1 MKMPKPI
8 YSGFTLAFIA
18 VSLFSSKSIFIKWA
32 YQYGVDTTTLL
43 TLRMLIA
50 LPFYAGI
57 LIFMLKK
64 PASPITNLTP
74 NSLMSMIALGILGYY
89 AASWLDLK
97 ALNFISAHYERLV
110 LYTYPAF
117 VLIINLLWQKKRIK
131 RSEMIA
137 LTIAYSGLLLIF
149 VHDLNVYGETILM
162 GTLLVLASSFCFSFY
177 VVGSQK
183 YSTRYGSKFFTCVAM
198 LAASLAI
205 FIHFLINNQL
215 SDLVQPW
222 QVIGLAFAIAMLA
235 TVIPSFLMNAAI
247 EQIGANN
254 AAISGS
260 LGPVLTTGFAILL
273 LDEEFTWLHAF
284 GMFLVIFGIYFLIH
298 KSAIKSKT

>member
-1 MKMPKPI
+1 MKFTKPT

-64 PASPITNLTP
+64 PAFPLAKLSA
-74 NSLMSMIALGILGYY
+74 NSLISMFALGILGYY

-117 VLIINLLWQKKRIK
+117 VLIINLLWQQRRIM
-131 RSEMIA
+131 RSEVIA

-149 VHDLNVYGETILM
+149 VHDLSLYGEAIVM

-198 LAASLAI
+198 LAASIAI
-205 FIHFLINNQL
+205 FIHFLINNQIA
-215 SDLVQPW
+215 DLVQPW
-222 QVIGLAFAIAMLA
+222 QVIGLAFSIAMFA

-260 LGPVLTTGFAILL
+260 LGPVITTGFAVLL

-298 KSAIKSKT
+298 KNTIKSKT